1 MKTPARARQS
11 GRLHFVDSWLPG
23 LLQLMGR
30 FPWLATA
37 LTLRERFREDRL
49 GVTAGSLTFTTTISL
64 VPLFTVGLAVFSA
77 FPMFGRMQA
86 QLQQWL
92 IQSLIPDTIARQVSN
107 YLLQFSQ
114 QAGKMGWAGAIFLLI
129 TALTLVLTIDRKL
142 NDIWRVRQ
150 PRSLT
155 QRVLIYWAVLTLGPL
170 LLGASLSLSSYA
182 VSASRGWV
190 SALPGGVRFT
200 LDAIEFLLGL
210 LGMAALYRFV
220 PNAPVRWSH
229 ALAGAL
235 LASIGIELAKRV
247 LGWYIEQVPTYSVV
261 YGAFAT
267 VPILLIWLYTGWVIV
282 LLGAVLTAY
291 LPSLVGGVRRRSD
304 APGWGLQL
312 ALEAL
317 ASLDQARRAGLAG
330 STLDELAGQLRVDPL
345 QLEAPLEALQALD
358 WVGQLGGEDGRWVL
372 LVDPATTPL
381 APLMAALC
389 LPLQDSS
396 EALWRASGWQQ
407 LRLAGVL
414 PPPSGG
420 QAASR

>member
-1 MKTPARARQS
+1 MIPAMRIHQRVRQS
-11 GRLHFVDSWLPG
+11 GRLHLIDAWLPA
-23 LLQLMGR
+23 LLLALGR
-30 FPWLATA
+30 FPWRITA

-49 GVTAGSLTFTTTISL
+49 GITAGSLTFTTTISL
-64 VPLFTVGLAVFSA
+64 VPLFTVGLAIFSA
-77 FPMFGRMQA
+77 FPVFGRLQA

-92 IQSLIPDTIARQVSN
+92 IQSLIPDQIARQVSN

-114 QAGKMGWAGAIFLLI
+114 QAGKMGWAGAVFLLV

-190 SALPGGVRFT
+190 SAVPGGVQFA
-200 LDAIEFLLGL
+200 LGAIEFLLGL
-210 LGMAALYRFV
+210 TGMAALYRFV

-229 ALAGAL
+229 AFIGAS

-247 LGWYIEQVPTYSVV
+247 LGWYLVQVPTYSAV

-291 LPSLVGGVRRRSD
+291 LPSLIGGIERRSD
-304 APGWGLQL
+304 APGWDLQL
-312 ALEAL
+312 ALELLDCLERSRSDGRRGCSLESL
-317 ASLDQARRAGLAG
+317 AR
-330 STLDELAGQLRVDPL
+330 QLRVDPL
-345 QLEAPLEALQALD
+345 QIEPPLEALEALD
-358 WVGQLGGEDGRWVL
+358 WIGRLSEADGRYVL
-372 LVDPATTPL
+372 LVDPAATPL
-381 APLMAALC
+381 TPLLQSLC
-389 LPLQDSS
+389 LPLNDGTQ
-396 EALWRASGWQQ
+396 ALWQASGWSA
-407 LRLAGVL
+407 LTLADAL
-414 PPPSGG
+414 PGP
-420 QAASR
+420 AA

>member
-1 MKTPARARQS
+1 MITAMRTPPLARQY
-11 GRLHFVDSWLPG
+11 GRLHFIESCLPG
-23 LLQLMGR
+23 LLQSLGR
-30 FPWLATA
+30 FPWRTTA
-37 LTLRERFREDRL
+37 LTLRQRFRDDRL
-49 GVTAGSLTFTTTISL
+49 GITAGSLTFTTTISL
-64 VPLFTVGLAVFSA
+64 VPLFTVGLAIFSA

-107 YLLQFSQ
+107 YLLQFSDK
-114 QAGKMGWAGAIFLLI
+114 AGKMGWVGAIFLLV

-190 SALPGGVRFT
+190 SAVPGGVKLA
-200 LDAIEFLLGL
+200 LDTIELLLGL
-210 LGMAALYRFV
+210 AGMAALYRFV

-229 ALAGAL
+229 AFAGAL
-235 LASIGIELAKRV
+235 LASLGIDLAKRV
-247 LGWYIEQVPTYSVV
+247 LGWYIVQVPTYSAV

-291 LPSLVGGVRRRSD
+291 LPSLVGGIARRSD
-304 APGWGLQL
+304 APGWDLQL
-312 ALEAL
+312 ALELLTCLEQARSDDRRGC
-317 ASLDQARRAGLAG
+317 SLDSISQ
-330 STLDELAGQLRVDPL
+330 QLRVDSL
-345 QLEAPLEALQALD
+345 QLEPPLEALEALD
-358 WVGQLGGEDGRWVL
+358 WIGRLSEEGGRYVL
-372 LVDPATTPL
+372 LVDPAVTPL
-381 APLMAALC
+381 APLLQALC
-389 LPLQDSS
+389 LPLAAGTQ
-396 EALWRASGWQQ
+396 AFWQASGWQE
-407 LRLAGVL
+407 LKLSDVL
-414 PPPSGG
+414 PDRSY
-420 QAASR
+420 